1 MTSTEQ
7 RLEAVFDDEPLG
19 DPASDRFSRGEYAKR
34 VAEILAQ
41 VSEGPASVVVG
52 IVGPWGSGKT
62 TLLNFVRD
70 RLETDQQMQIV
81 EFNPWML
88 SDLPS
93 LVADFLATL
102 LSALPTGDRDSA
114 RAALA
119 PYVRAAVPLAGI
131 IRVPGI
137 DAGKAVEVIADRLE
151 PGTSLSKQKE
161 KAEAALKDLDK
172 PVLVVLDDIDRLHT
186 EELLMIFKLVRL
198 VGRLP
203 NVHYLLAYDETTVL
217 DVITQTGLAA
227 KNLGRARRYLEK
239 IVQLRLDVPPMPEV
253 SSRLLLS
260 ELLDEISTR
269 YGAELEPA
277 DWQRLSILYEDQLRQ
292 SLREPRQIKRYCNQI
307 EAHYPLVKREVDF
320 VDFAILSYLR
330 VSYPTVVNILPLH
343 KQELTG
349 TEYNASQQP
358 SHDEQV
364 EHWRERLEAE
374 GIDVNELGV
383 VLDLLGRLFHPITE
397 MIARTGFS
405 GYATKYSEGKRI
417 GAVEYFDRYFQLGIG
432 PDDIPDA
439 VVKQALQEVLGGG
452 PGPAWTYLVEF
463 LSSNAT
469 PVVRKLRRLVRDE
482 DLSAEDLLPFLCNIA
497 EHVPPALDPLDRT
510 APVFNSMVAELLTE
524 ATPDSVQSF
533 VEDLASRSSVRFVA
547 GVTVWGRDSLVDD
560 GRIPSPNFNG
570 ICTAVADLV
579 AAELDRQ
586 ATVHPRNTDGVAVL
600 LANWGTLNPSAP
612 RKEWLFKQLGEAGT
626 WAPADF
632 AALLVPVHTVFTSG
646 IPGSQQ
652 ELGGF
657 DFELTE
663 ETIGVEALTGLIG
676 DPAMSPIYQVDEPPP
691 KDVSFEA
698 RRARALRAIAYR
710 ASNPLR

>member
-1 MTSTEQ
+1 MTTEQ
-7 RLEAVFDDEPLG
+7 RVEVVFDDEPLG
-19 DPASDRFSRGEYAKR
+19 DPASDRLCRGAYAKQ
-34 VAEILAQ
+34 VAEVLVQ
-41 VSEGPASVVVG
+41 VSKRPESVVVG

-70 RLETDQQMQIV
+70 RLETNQQMRIV
-81 EFNPWML
+81 EFNPWIL

-102 LSALPTGDRDSA
+102 LSALPTKDRETVRDA
-114 RAALA
+114 VA
-119 PYVRAAVPLAGI
+119 PYVRAVVPFAGI
-131 IRVPGI
+131 LRIPGI
-137 DAGKAVEVIADRLE
+137 DTGKAAEVIANRLE
-151 PGTSLSKQKE
+151 AETSLSEQKE
-161 KAEAALKDLDK
+161 KAEEILEKLDK
-172 PVLVVLDDIDRLHT
+172 PIIVVLDDIDRLHA
-186 EELLMIFKLVRL
+186 EELLRVFKLVRL

-203 NVHYLLAYDETTVL
+203 NVYYLLAYDETTVL

-227 KNLGRARRYLEK
+227 NNSSRARQYVEK
-239 IVQLRLDVPPMPEV
+239 MVQIRLQVPPMPEA
-253 SSRLLLS
+253 SGRILLS
-260 ELLDEISTR
+260 ERLDRIGTR
-269 YGAELEPA
+269 YGTRIRSI
-277 DWQRLSILYEDQLRQ
+277 DWRRLSIFYEDRLRDT
-292 SLREPRQIKRYCNQI
+292 LRGPRQIKRYCDQI
-307 EAHYPLVKREVDF
+307 EAHYPTLQNEVDF

-330 VSYPTVVNILPLH
+330 MTHPAVVNMLPLR
-343 KQELTG
+343 KRELTA
-349 TEYNASQQP
+349 TNFTLEQLP
-358 SHDEQV
+358 SLSEHTKDWHEQLRTAGV
-364 EHWRERLEAE
+364 AKEERGL
-374 GIDVNELGV
+374 VF
-383 VLDLLGRLFHPITE
+383 DLLARLFYPVAV
-397 MIARTGFS
+397 MMDRMGLS
-405 GYATKYSEGKRI
+405 GYAREYAEGKHI
-417 GAVEYFDRYFQLGIG
+417 GSAEYFDRYFQFGFG

-439 VVKQALQEVLGGG
+439 VVKQGLQEVLGGT
-452 PGPAWTYLVEF
+452 PGPAWTHMVEF
-463 LSSNAT
+463 LARSAT

-482 DLSAEDLLPFLCNIA
+482 HLSAEGLLPFLCDIA

-524 ATPDSVQSF
+524 ATTDSVQSF

-547 GVTVWGRDSLVDD
+547 GVTVWGKDSLADD
-560 GRIPSPNFNG
+560 GRIPSPSFND

-612 RKEWLFKQLGEAGT
+612 RKEWLFEQLGEAGT

-646 IPGSQQ
+646 TPGSQQ

-663 ETIGVEALTGLIG
+663 ETIGVQALTGLIG

-691 KDVSFEA
+691 KDVSFDA
-698 RRARALRAIAYR
+698 RRARALQAIAYWDSSPPR
-710 ASNPLR
+710 